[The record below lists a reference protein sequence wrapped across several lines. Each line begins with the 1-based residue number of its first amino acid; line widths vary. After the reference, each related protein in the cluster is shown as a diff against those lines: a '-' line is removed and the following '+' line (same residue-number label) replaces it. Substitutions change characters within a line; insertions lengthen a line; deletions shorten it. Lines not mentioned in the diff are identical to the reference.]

1 MYQQESIY
9 NIVPKEKILPGET
22 TRYHSK
28 YPHWLAP
35 TASTFILNNTSY
47 PNVANMNGDLVFPRG
62 AHKIKENWATFGLPL
77 GGYKQDPQHF
87 YRKGHQYKEIPPPER
102 IRSCSEVKKPPIPTV
117 REKPIMGLKSEKNY
131 VVSNAIDNILMP
143 TRKKYKEEFDYLKKK
158 DYGMVPKYL
167 TKLKQKV
174 EEEYKNMREMQRR
187 NEEEDAK
194 RRKVLTEEEIMTL
207 REGLLKKLEQLKY
220 SYGQI
225 THKKKFDTLVL
236 LRKKEG
242 LEKEMKIIEEDL
254 KRLNNKQVIVDLTK

>member
-9 NIVPKEKILPGET
+9 NLIPKEKILPGKT

-28 YPHWLAP
+28 FPYWLAP

-47 PNVANMNGDLVFPRG
+47 PNVANMNGDVIFPRG
-62 AHKIKENWATFGLPL
+62 AHPIRENWATMGLPL

-87 YRKGHQYKEIPPPER
+87 YKKGHQYKTLPPPEKL
-102 IRSCSEVKKPPIPTV
+102 RSISEVKKPAVPTIAD
-117 REKPIMGLKSEKNY
+117 KPIMGLKSNKNY
-131 VVSNAIDNILMP
+131 ITSNAIDNILMP
-143 TRKKYKEEFDYLKKK
+143 TR
-158 DYGMVPKYL
+158 VPPYL

-174 EEEYKNMREMQRR
+174 KEEYVSIREMQRR

-194 RRKVLTEEEIMTL
+194 RKKVLTEEEIKIL
-207 REGLLKKLEQLKY
+207 REGLLKKLEQLKF

-225 THKKKFDTLVL
+225 AHKKKYDTLVL

-242 LEKEMKIIEEDL
+242 LEKEIAVVEQDL
-254 KRLNNKQVIVDLTK
+254 HLLNNRNVIVDLTK

>member
-9 NIVPKEKILPGET
+9 NLIPKEKILPGKT

-28 YPHWLAP
+28 FPYWLAP

-47 PNVANMNGDLVFPRG
+47 PNVANMNGDVIFPRG
-62 AHKIKENWATFGLPL
+62 AHPIRENWATMGLPL

-87 YRKGHQYKEIPPPER
+87 YKKGHQYKTLPPPEKS
-102 IRSCSEVKKPPIPTV
+102 RSISEVKKPAVPTIAD
-117 REKPIMGLKSEKNY
+117 KPIMGLKSNKNY
-131 VVSNAIDNILMP
+131 ITSNAIDNILMP
-143 TRKKYKEEFDYLKKK
+143 TRKKAKEDVDYLKKK
-158 DYGMVPKYL
+158 YYGEVPPYL

-174 EEEYKNMREMQRR
+174 KEEYVSIREMQRR

-194 RRKVLTEEEIMTL
+194 RKKVLTEEEIKIL
-207 REGLLKKLEQLKY
+207 REGLLKKLEQLKF

-225 THKKKFDTLVL
+225 AHKKKYDTLVL

-242 LEKEMKIIEEDL
+242 LEKEIAVVEQDL
-254 KRLNNKQVIVDLTK
+254 HLLNNRNVIVDLTK

>member
-9 NIVPKEKILPGET
+9 NLVPKEKILPGIT

-28 YPHWLAP
+28 YPHWIAP

-62 AHKIKENWATFGLPL
+62 AHKIKENWATMGLPL
-77 GGYKQDPQHF
+77 GGYKQSPEHF
-87 YRKGHQYKEIPPPER
+87 YKKGHQYKTIPPPEK
-102 IRSCSEVKKPPIPTV
+102 IRSCSEVKKPPVPTLKD
-117 REKPIMGLKSEKNY
+117 KPIMGLKSEKNY
-131 VVSNAIDNILMP
+131 ITSNAIDNILMP
-143 TRKKYKEEFDYLKKK
+143 TRKKHKEEVDYLKKK
-158 DYGMVPKYL
+158 DYGLVPKYL
-167 TKLKQKV
+167 VKIKQKV

-187 NEEEDAK
+187 NAEEDAK
-194 RRKVLTEEEIMTL
+194 RKKILTQEELGTL
-207 REGLLKKLEQLKY
+207 REGLTKKLEQLKY

-242 LEKEMKIIEEDL
+242 LEKEMEIVEKDL
-254 KRLNNKQVIVDLTK
+254 QKLNNQNVIVDLTK